1 MWRQRSSTL
10 WLHEGDGNTRFFHSQ
25 AIHRFRR
32 NRIEVLENS
41 RGERCEEERE
51 IVNILIEL
59 YDNLFSSSIPVQIE
73 EALEATP
80 LVITAE
86 MNNELLAPFQ
96 RSEVDFSLKQ
106 MNPLKALGPD
116 GMPPLFF
123 Q

>member
-10 WLHEGDGNTRFFHSQ
+10 WLHEGDGNTGFFHSQ

-41 RGERCEEERE
+41 RGERCGEERE

-96 RSEVDFSLKQ
+96 RSEVDFALKQ

>member
-1 MWRQRSSTL
+1 M
-10 WLHEGDGNTRFFHSQ
+10 
-25 AIHRFRR
+25 
-32 NRIEVLENS
+32 LENS

-96 RSEVDFSLKQ
+96 RSEVDFALKQ

>member
-1 MWRQRSSTL
+1 M
-10 WLHEGDGNTRFFHSQ
+10 
-25 AIHRFRR
+25 
-32 NRIEVLENS
+32 LENS

-73 EALEATP
+73 ETLEATP

-96 RSEVDFSLKQ
+96 RSEVDFALKQ

>member
-1 MWRQRSSTL
+1 M
-10 WLHEGDGNTRFFHSQ
+10 
-25 AIHRFRR
+25 
-32 NRIEVLENS
+32 LENS

-96 RSEVDFSLKQ
+96 RSEVDFALKQ
-106 MNPLKALGPD
+106 MNPLKALGPNR
-116 GMPPLFF
+116 MPPLFF